1 MTKLLMKD
9 CAWIALCS
17 LARDG
22 RDTLFQARPSTG

>member
-22 RDTLFQARPSTG
+22 RDTERLVLAVF